1 MGTSRALKKAMPNT
15 PMQMLLRGQ
24 NLLGYRHYA
33 DDVVE
38 KFVER
43 AHVNGMDVFRI
54 FDAMNDVRNFE
65 KAVKAT
71 IGVGAHAQ
79 GTLSYTTSPVHN
91 TQTWVDLAK
100 RLEISAAT
108 LYVSKTCR
116 VCSNLMRPKS

>member
-1 MGTSRALKKAMPNT
+1 MLASVSLAKIHGTSTRFEKAMPNT

-54 FDAMNDVRNFE
+54 
-65 KAVKAT
+65 
-71 IGVGAHAQ
+71 
-79 GTLSYTTSPVHN
+79 
-91 TQTWVDLAK
+91 
-100 RLEISAAT
+100 
-108 LYVSKTCR
+108 
-116 VCSNLMRPKS
+116 LMR